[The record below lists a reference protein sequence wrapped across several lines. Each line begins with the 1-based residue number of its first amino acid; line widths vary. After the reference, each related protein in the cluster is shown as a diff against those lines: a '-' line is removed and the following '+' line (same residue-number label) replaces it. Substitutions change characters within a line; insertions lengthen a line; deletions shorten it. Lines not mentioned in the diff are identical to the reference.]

1 MSNPSNQFTAV
12 LHAQDTAS
20 GTLAAEGSGT
30 MPNSPTHS
38 ILSFAPETHTKQ
50 PSCKKNKSSKPFS
63 DSRIAKKRHRR
74 VYTTANTDNIDAVS
88 IISSSDMAAHT
99 TLASPT
105 LSTSSCVSSF
115 QQKDQEPGVVQQYD
129 DENSGPTTPD
139 LWEALCSI
147 VDHEDE
153 ENDKVGDHDNSGK
166 RQRTND
172 ADTRFHDRHD
182 TEVVCWDRMND
193 LMRTHEY
200 GSWLSRA
207 S

>member
-1 MSNPSNQFTAV
+1 MSKPSNQFTAV
-12 LHAQDTAS
+12 RHAQDTVS
-20 GTLAAEGSGT
+20 GTLAVEGSGT

-38 ILSFAPETHTKQ
+38 ILSFAPATHTKQ
-50 PSCKKNKSSKPFS
+50 SSCNNKSSKPFS
-63 DSRIAKKRHRR
+63 DSRIVKKKQRR
-74 VYTTANTDNIDAVS
+74 AYTAANSENMDAVS
-88 IISSSDMAAHT
+88 IISSSDSAPHT
-99 TLASPT
+99 AMASPT

-115 QQKDQEPGVVQQYD
+115 QQKDQEPGVQYN

-153 ENDKVGDHDNSGK
+153 EDDAVDDHDIGGK
-166 RQRTND
+166 KQRTND

-182 TEVVCWDRMND
+182 TEVVGWDRMND

-207 S
+207 T